1 MALIGNG
8 AQSEFQALAFRES
21 CLSDTDPA
29 ASAKLAAHP
38 VGHGSLQVRVCNS
51 TIEAVRGVDTVTAR
65 GRPICTALC
74 CATIRSLRCRSLMRR
89 LAPRGDAGLS
99 PQ

>member
-38 VGHGSLQVRVCNS
+38 VGHGLQVRVCNS

-65 GRPICTALC
+65 GRPIRTALC
-74 CATIRSLRCRSLMRR
+74 CATNWSLRCRSLMRR